1 MTSRKFVA
9 IAALAI
15 LAVGAT
21 ACSSSEDTASTT
33 STTRAAAPTT
43 TTTAGGGG
51 TTTTTEGGSGAECT
65 RGEIISAALTQ
76 VDPRFDLMDS
86 FGCEDGYAWAW
97 LADDS
102 TDPATLQSA
111 ILEDRNGQWQP
122 LDLANICGAASAG
135 YPPEVL
141 EKGCAYQTPAQPT
154 ATTGS

>member
-1 MTSRKFVA
+1 MTTRKFLAAAAVA
-9 IAALAI
+9 FLALGAA
-15 LAVGAT
+15 
-21 ACSSSEDTASTT
+21 ACSSDESADSTTTTAAPAT
-33 STTRAAAPTT
+33 STTAVSDDDT

-51 TTTTTEGGSGAECT
+51 DDCT

-76 VDPRFDLMDS
+76 VDPKFDLMDS

-102 TDPATLQSA
+102 TTPNTIQSA
-111 ILEDRNGQWQP
+111 ILEDRNGSWVP

-141 EKGCAYQTPAQPT
+141 EKGCEYQTPA
-154 ATTGS
+154 AKK